1 MSTQVPAFQRYQLAF
16 TAHLRDPQRYPVP
29 DGVPSE
35 RMAVYDEIVF
45 NNLLQSVSACFPVAS
60 AVLGKRKW
68 RKLVQRFMRHY
79 SANSP
84 FFRDI
89 PKQFLEFLQTDVNKQ
104 DAELK
109 AIALPPYINALCHYE
124 WIELYVSGLP
134 ADTSTNDIPDR
145 VTTQAPQDLATNIAV
160 FNPTLQ
166 LLQYDYAVHKISARK
181 KVVQPTPTQLVVYR
195 NLQNVVKFVEIN
207 AVTYQL
213 IALMQSEK
221 LTGAKALLLL
231 AQQLGHPEPQI
242 IMQFG
247 LAILEELRAQ
257 EIIIGAEVWHD

>member
-1 MSTQVPAFQRYQLAF
+1 MSTQIPVFQRYQLAF
-16 TAHLRDPQRYPVP
+16 TAHLRDPQRYPAP
-29 DGVPSE
+29 AGVPSE

-89 PKQFLEFLQTDVNKQ
+89 PKQFLEFLQTDLNTQ

-124 WIELYVSGLP
+124 WIELYVSAHP
-134 ADTSTNDIPDR
+134 AEVKAINASK
-145 VTTQAPQDLATNIAV
+145 ALDLAANMPV

-195 NLQNVVKFVEIN
+195 NLQNVVKFVEMN